1 MKISILG
8 YSGSGKSTLAKS
20 LGGLYDVPVLHLD
33 YVHFLPNWEERTR
46 EEMSAIVQQFLDG
59 NDAWVI
65 DGTYSHNCFE
75 RRIQESDLVI
85 FLDFNRVACFFR
97 AWKRYRENKGR
108 TRMDMAEGCIERF
121 NGEFIRWLLRDGRT
135 RKRRAIFQKVA
146 DRYAFKTVVIKNQRR
161 LDALLHICKRG
172 GVIKTKQGEFLA
184 PTPKVRER

>member
-8 YSGSGKSTLAKS
+8 YSGSGKSTLAKAVGE
-20 LGGLYDVPVLHLD
+20 LYGLPVLHLD

-108 TRMDMAEGCIERF
+108 TRMEIWRKDVSNGLTGSLSAGFCGTEERVK
-121 NGEFIRWLLRDGRT
+121 DGRFFKKWQT
-135 RKRRAIFQKVA
+135 GTHLKRLSSKI
-146 DRYAFKTVVIKNQRR
+146 N
-161 LDALLHICKRG
+161 
-172 GVIKTKQGEFLA
+172 GV
-184 PTPKVRER
+184 